1 MRKFLYFCGPLAC
14 FLLGTFLF
22 AACDSGDIIERVSNV
37 EDTHTRV
44 VKLTADISGLDNLP
58 AKYSLSLAAF
68 KSNEKYA
75 LKVQSIAEDGPR
87 TVVMINEDKE
97 VSTVELAITDR
108 LRHRVLTLA
117 SVDYAGAAENI
128 DTIRLDV
135 GSIDVSHFSCL
146 QHAVLDRACIQCH
159 GGNGRTA
166 GSLDLT
172 DGHALAELVDKASAT
187 REGAIRVV
195 SGNAEQ
201 SLLHQILQDGGQNVL
216 HYNHVEVLSSQFKEN
231 LEEVK
236 KYVDDWINGL

>member
-1 MRKFLYFCGPLAC
+1 MRKLSFFKASLTISLAT
-14 FLLGTFLF
+14 LAF
-22 AACDSGDIIERVSNV
+22 AACDSGDIYEPTAETQS
-37 EDTHTRV
+37 TASRV
-44 VKLTADISGLDNLP
+44 VKLTADISGLSSLP
-58 AKYSLSLAAF
+58 EKYALSLAAF
-68 KSNEKYA
+68 KSNDRYA
-75 LKVQSIAEDGPR
+75 TKLQTIAEEGPI
-87 TVVMINEDKE
+87 TVLMSNTDNG

-117 SVDYAGAAENI
+117 AADYSGSAEDI
-128 DTIRLDV
+128 DTIRLEV
-135 GSIDVSHFSCL
+135 GRIDVSQFNCL
-146 QHAVLDRACIQCH
+146 QQAVFNKACIQCH
-159 GGNGRTA
+159 GGNGRKA

-236 KYVDDWINGL
+236 KYIDDWINGL